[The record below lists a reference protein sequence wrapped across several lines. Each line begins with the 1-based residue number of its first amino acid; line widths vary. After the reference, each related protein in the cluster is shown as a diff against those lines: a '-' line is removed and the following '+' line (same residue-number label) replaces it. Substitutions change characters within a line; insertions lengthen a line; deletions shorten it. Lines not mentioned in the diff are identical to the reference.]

1 MSTAKQERLSVDVA
15 IVGAGPAGL
24 SAARAA
30 ARSGA
35 TIAIV
40 DDNPRAGGQ
49 IWRQAAN
56 ATPAPA
62 AAERLAVLRQPN
74 VTHLAGTRIVAE
86 TQPGTLLLEDDERG
100 FLLEFRTLIV
110 CCGARELLLPFPGW
124 TLPGVTGAG
133 GLQALIKYGLDVRGQ
148 RTVIAGS
155 GPLLLAS
162 AATARQAGAQ
172 VSHVLEQATY
182 GDVAVFGAALW
193 RWPSKLTQAAKL
205 VTAAYRPN
213 AYVVE
218 AFGDKRLEH
227 VRIRQGEREFDVD
240 CDRLACGFGLVPN
253 TVLPSHLG
261 CRIENGAVVV
271 DAHQRTSRDGC
282 FAAGECT
289 GVGGGELAMVEG
301 EIAGCAAT
309 GQTQSLAALI
319 ARRAHWHAFA
329 DAVRERFAIREP
341 IRRLARP
348 DTLLCRCEDVRFD
361 AVADA
366 VTDAVT
372 EAVTEAVTDA
382 PMPAP
387 GWTAAKLQTRCGM
400 GACQGRVCGAAAQVL
415 FGWTLP
421 APRTPLVPARVGTM
435 MLDGTA
441 CGDRV

>member
-1 MSTAKQERLSVDVA
+1 MNQERLSVDVA

-35 TIAIV
+35 TVAIV

-49 IWRQAAN
+49 IWRQPAAS
-56 ATPAPA
+56 APTPA

-74 VTHLAGTRIVAE
+74 VTHLAATRIVAE

-100 FLLEFRTLIV
+100 LLLDFRTLIL

-162 AATARQAGAQ
+162 AATARQAGAR
-172 VSHVLEQATY
+172 VSHVLEQAAW
-182 GDVAVFGAALW
+182 GDVAGFGAGLW
-193 RWPSKLTQAAKL
+193 RWPSKLAQAAKL
-205 VTAAYRPN
+205 VTAAYRPA

-218 AFGDKRLEH
+218 AFGDQRLER
-227 VRIRQGEREFDVD
+227 VRIRQGDREFDVD

-253 TVLPSHLG
+253 TVLPRHLG
-261 CRIENGAVVV
+261 CRIEHGAVAV
-271 DAHQRTSRDGC
+271 DAHQRTSRDGY

-289 GVGGGELAMVEG
+289 GVGGSELAMVEG
-301 EIAGCAAT
+301 EIAGYAAT
-309 GQTQSLAALI
+309 GQTARLAARV
-319 ARRAHWHAFA
+319 ARRAHWQAFA
-329 DAVRERFAIREP
+329 EAVRERFAIREP

-361 AVADA
+361 AVAR
-366 VTDAVT
+366 
-372 EAVTEAVTDA
+372 E
-382 PMPAP
+382 P
-387 GWTAAKLQTRCGM
+387 GWTAAKLQSRCGM
-400 GACQGRVCGAAAQVL
+400 GACQGRVCGAAAQTL
-415 FGWTLP
+415 FGWTPP
-421 APRTPLVPARVGTM
+421 APRTPLVPARVGTL
-435 MLDGTA
+435 MLDGTGPCDGA
-441 CGDRV
+441 

>member
-1 MSTAKQERLSVDVA
+1 MKQERLSVDVA
-15 IVGAGPAGL
+15 VVGAGPAGL

-35 TIAIV
+35 TVAIV

-49 IWRQAAN
+49 IWRQAAT
-56 ATPAPA
+56 ATPLPA

-74 VTHLAGTRIVAE
+74 VTHLAATRIVAE

-148 RTVIAGS
+148 RIVIAGS

-172 VSHVLEQATY
+172 VSHVLEQAAWS
-182 GDVAVFGAALW
+182 DVAGFGAGLW
-193 RWPSKLTQAAKL
+193 RWPSKLAQAAKL
-205 VTAAYRPN
+205 VTAAYRPG
-213 AYVVE
+213 AHVVE
-218 AFGDKRLEH
+218 AFGDQRLER
-227 VRIRQGEREFDVD
+227 VRIRQGEREFEVD

-261 CRIENGAVVV
+261 CRIENGAVAV
-271 DAHQRTSRDGC
+271 DAYQRTSREGC

-289 GVGGGELAMVEG
+289 GVGGSERAMVEG
-301 EIAGCAAT
+301 EIAGYAAT
-309 GQTQSLAALI
+309 GQKAPLDGLI
-319 ARRAHWHAFA
+319 AQRARWQAFA
-329 DAVRERFAIREP
+329 DSVRERFAIREP

-361 AVADA
+361 AI
-366 VTDAVT
+366 
-372 EAVTEAVTDA
+372 A
-382 PMPAP
+382 PAS
-387 GWTAAKLQTRCGM
+387 GWTAAKLLTRCGM
-400 GACQGRVCGAAAQVL
+400 GACQGRVCGAAAQAL
-415 FGWTLP
+415 FGWTP
-421 APRTPLVPARVGTM
+421 PVPRTPLVPARVGTL
-435 MLDGTA
+435 MLDDTA
-441 CGDRV
+441 SCDGA

>member
-1 MSTAKQERLSVDVA
+1 MKQERLSVDVA

-30 ARSGA
+30 ARGGA
-35 TIAIV
+35 TVAIV

-49 IWRQAAN
+49 IWRQRAA
-56 ATPAPA
+56 AAPPPA

-74 VTHLAGTRIVAE
+74 ITHLAATRIVAE

-100 FLLEFRTLIV
+100 LLLDFRTLIL

-162 AATARQAGAQ
+162 AATARQAGAR
-172 VSHVLEQATY
+172 VSHVLEQAAW
-182 GDVAVFGAALW
+182 GDVAGFGAGLW
-193 RWPSKLTQAAKL
+193 RWPSKLAQAAKL
-205 VTAAYRPN
+205 VTAAYRPD
-213 AYVVE
+213 AHVVE
-218 AFGDKRLEH
+218 AFGDTRLER
-227 VRIRQGEREFDVD
+227 VRIRQGDREFDVD

-261 CRIENGAVVV
+261 CRIDNGAVAV
-271 DAHQRTSRDGC
+271 DVHQRTSRDGV

-289 GVGGGELAMVEG
+289 GVGGSELAMVEG
-301 EIAGCAAT
+301 EIAGLAAT
-309 GQTQSLAALI
+309 GQTAPLAALV
-319 ARRAHWHAFA
+319 AQRAHWQAFA

-341 IRRLARP
+341 IRRLARA

-361 AVADA
+361 AVAQ
-366 VTDAVT
+366 
-372 EAVTEAVTDA
+372 
-382 PMPAP
+382 AP
-387 GWTAAKLQTRCGM
+387 GWTAAKLQSRCGM
-400 GACQGRVCGAAAQVL
+400 GACQGRVCGAAAQAL
-415 FGWTLP
+415 FGWTP
-421 APRTPLVPARVGTM
+421 PVPRTPLVPARVGTL

-441 CGDRV
+441 SCDGA

>member
-62 AAERLAVLRQPN
+62 AAERVAVLRQPN

-182 GDVAVFGAALW
+182 GDVAAFGAALW

-289 GVGGGELAMVEG
+289 GVGGSELAMVEG

-366 VTDAVT
+366 VAD
-372 EAVTEAVTDA
+372 AVTEAVTDA
-382 PMPAP
+382 HMPAP

>member
-1 MSTAKQERLSVDVA
+1 MKQERLSVDVA

-30 ARSGA
+30 AQSGA
-35 TIAIV
+35 TVAIV

-49 IWRQAAN
+49 IWRQSAA
-56 ATPAPA
+56 ATPVSA

-74 VTHLAGTRIVAE
+74 VTHLAATRIVAE

-100 FLLEFRTLIV
+100 LLLDFRTLIL

-133 GLQALIKYGLDVRGQ
+133 GLQALIKYGLDVCGQ

-162 AATARQAGAQ
+162 AATARQAGAR
-172 VSHVLEQATY
+172 VSHVLEQAAW
-182 GDVAVFGAALW
+182 GDVAGFGAGLW
-193 RWPSKLTQAAKL
+193 RWPSKLAQAAKL
-205 VTAAYRPN
+205 VTAAYRPD
-213 AYVVE
+213 AHVVE
-218 AFGDKRLEH
+218 AFGDKRLER
-227 VRIRQGEREFDVD
+227 VRIRQGDREFDVD

-261 CRIENGAVVV
+261 CRIENGAVAV
-271 DAHQRTSRDGC
+271 DAHQRTSRDGY

-289 GVGGGELAMVEG
+289 GVGGSELAMVEG
-301 EIAGCAAT
+301 EIAGHAAT
-309 GQTQSLAALI
+309 GQTAPLAALV
-319 ARRAHWHAFA
+319 ARRAHWQAFA

-361 AVADA
+361 AVAQ
-366 VTDAVT
+366 
-372 EAVTEAVTDA
+372 E
-382 PMPAP
+382 P
-387 GWTAAKLQTRCGM
+387 GWTAAKLQSRCGM
-400 GACQGRVCGAAAQVL
+400 GACQGRVCGAAAQAL
-415 FGWTLP
+415 FGWTP
-421 APRTPLVPARVGTM
+421 PVPRTPLVPARVGTL

-441 CGDRV
+441 SGDGA

>member
-1 MSTAKQERLSVDVA
+1 MKQERLSVDVA
-15 IVGAGPAGL
+15 VVGAGPAGL
-24 SAARAA
+24 SAAGAA

-35 TIAIV
+35 TVAIV

-49 IWRQAAN
+49 IWRQAVD

-62 AAERLAVLRQPN
+62 AAERLAVLRRPN
-74 VTHLAGTRIVAE
+74 VTHLAATRIVAE

-100 FLLEFRTLIV
+100 FLLAFRTLIV
-110 CCGARELLLPFPGW
+110 CSGARELLLPFPGW

-148 RTVIAGS
+148 RIVIAGS

-162 AATARQAGAQ
+162 AATARHAGAR
-172 VSHVLEQATY
+172 VSHVLEQAAWR
-182 GDVAVFGAALW
+182 DVAGFGAGLW
-193 RWPSKLTQAAKL
+193 RWPSKLAQAAKL
-205 VTAAYRPN
+205 ATAVYRPD

-218 AFGDKRLEH
+218 AFGDQRLER
-227 VRIRQGEREFDVD
+227 VRIRQGEREYEVD

-261 CRIENGAVVV
+261 CRIEHGAVVV

-289 GVGGGELAMVEG
+289 GVGGSELAMVEG
-301 EIAGCAAT
+301 EIAGHAAT
-309 GQTQSLAALI
+309 GQTARLAALVEQR
-319 ARRAHWHAFA
+319 ARWQAFG

-348 DTLLCRCEDVRFD
+348 DTLLCRCEDVRYD
-361 AVADA
+361 AVA
-366 VTDAVT
+366 
-372 EAVTEAVTDA
+372 
-382 PMPAP
+382 PAH

-400 GACQGRVCGAAAQVL
+400 GACQGRVCGAAAHTL
-415 FGWTLP
+415 FGWTPP
-421 APRTPLVPARVGTM
+421 APRTPLVPARVGTL
-435 MLDGTA
+435 MLDDTDTA
-441 CGDRV
+441 SCDGV

>member
-1 MSTAKQERLSVDVA
+1 MKQERLSVDVA

-35 TIAIV
+35 TVAIV

-49 IWRQAAN
+49 IWRQGAAT
-56 ATPAPA
+56 TPTPA
-62 AAERLAVLRQPN
+62 AAARLAVLRQPN
-74 VTHLAGTRIVAE
+74 VTHLAATRIVAE
-86 TQPGTLLLEDDERG
+86 TQPGTLLLEDDERA
-100 FLLEFRTLIV
+100 LLLDFRTLIL

-162 AATARQAGAQ
+162 AATARQAGAR
-172 VSHVLEQATY
+172 VSHVLEQATW
-182 GDVAVFGAALW
+182 GDVAGFGAGLW
-193 RWPSKLTQAAKL
+193 RWPSKLAQAAKL
-205 VTAAYRPN
+205 VTGAYRPD
-213 AYVVE
+213 AHVVE
-218 AFGDKRLEH
+218 AFGAKRLER
-227 VRIRQGEREFDVD
+227 VRIRQGDREFDVD

-261 CRIENGAVVV
+261 CRIDNGAVAV
-271 DAHQRTSRDGC
+271 DVHQRTSRDGV

-289 GVGGGELAMVEG
+289 GVGGSELAMVEG
-301 EIAGCAAT
+301 EIAGLAAT
-309 GQTQSLAALI
+309 GQTAQLAALVTQ
-319 ARRAHWHAFA
+319 RAHWQAFA

-341 IRRLARP
+341 IRRLARA

-361 AVADA
+361 AVAQ
-366 VTDAVT
+366 
-372 EAVTEAVTDA
+372 
-382 PMPAP
+382 AP
-387 GWTAAKLQTRCGM
+387 GWTAAKLQSRCGM
-400 GACQGRVCGAAAQVL
+400 GACQGRVCGAAAQAL
-415 FGWTLP
+415 FGWTP
-421 APRTPLVPARVGTM
+421 PVPRTPLVPARVGTL

-441 CGDRV
+441 SCDGA

>member
-1 MSTAKQERLSVDVA
+1 MKQERLSVDVA

-49 IWRQAAN
+49 IWRQGAA
-56 ATPAPA
+56 ATPTPA

-74 VTHLAGTRIVAE
+74 VTHLAATRIVAE

-100 FLLEFRTLIV
+100 LLLDFRTLIL

-162 AATARQAGAQ
+162 AATARQAGAR
-172 VSHVLEQATY
+172 VSHVLEQAAW
-182 GDVAVFGAALW
+182 GDVAGFGAGLW
-193 RWPSKLTQAAKL
+193 RWPSKLAQAAKL
-205 VTAAYRPN
+205 VTAAYRPD
-213 AYVVE
+213 AHVVE
-218 AFGDKRLEH
+218 AFGDKRLER
-227 VRIRQGEREFDVD
+227 VRIRQGDREFDVD

-261 CRIENGAVVV
+261 CRIDNGAVAV
-271 DAHQRTSRDGC
+271 DAHQRTSRDGV

-289 GVGGGELAMVEG
+289 GVGGSELAMVEG
-301 EIAGCAAT
+301 EIAGLAAI
-309 GQTQSLAALI
+309 GQTAPLAALVTQ
-319 ARRAHWHAFA
+319 RAHWQAFA

-341 IRRLARP
+341 IRWLARP

-361 AVADA
+361 AVAQ
-366 VTDAVT
+366 
-372 EAVTEAVTDA
+372 
-382 PMPAP
+382 AP
-387 GWTAAKLQTRCGM
+387 GWTAAKLQSRCGM
-400 GACQGRVCGAAAQVL
+400 GACQGRVCGAAAQAL
-415 FGWTLP
+415 FGWTP
-421 APRTPLVPARVGTM
+421 PVPRTPLVPARVGTL

-441 CGDRV
+441 SCDGA

>member
-1 MSTAKQERLSVDVA
+1 MKQERLSVDVA

-35 TIAIV
+35 TVAIV

-49 IWRQAAN
+49 IWRQGAA
-56 ATPAPA
+56 ATPTPA
-62 AAERLAVLRQPN
+62 AAERFAVLRQPN
-74 VTHLAGTRIVAE
+74 VTHLAATRIVAE

-100 FLLEFRTLIV
+100 LMLDFRTLIL

-162 AATARQAGAQ
+162 AATAGQAGAR
-172 VSHVLEQATY
+172 VSHVLEQAAW
-182 GDVAVFGAALW
+182 GDVAGFGAGLW
-193 RWPSKLTQAAKL
+193 RWPSKLAQAAKF
-205 VTAAYRPN
+205 VTAAYRPD
-213 AYVVE
+213 AHVVE
-218 AFGDKRLEH
+218 AFGDKRLER
-227 VRIRQGEREFDVD
+227 VRIRQGDREFEVE

-261 CRIENGAVVV
+261 CRIDDGAVAV
-271 DAHQRTSRDGC
+271 DAHQRTSRDGV

-289 GVGGGELAMVEG
+289 GVGGSELAMVEG
-301 EIAGCAAT
+301 EIAGYAAT
-309 GQTQSLAALI
+309 GQTAQLAALV
-319 ARRAHWHAFA
+319 ARRAHWQAFA
-329 DAVRERFAIREP
+329 DAVRERFAIRET

-361 AVADA
+361 AVAQ
-366 VTDAVT
+366 
-372 EAVTEAVTDA
+372 
-382 PMPAP
+382 AP
-387 GWTAAKLQTRCGM
+387 GWTAAKLQSRCGM
-400 GACQGRVCGAAAQVL
+400 GACQGRVCGAAAQAL
-415 FGWTLP
+415 FGWTP
-421 APRTPLVPARVGTM
+421 PVPRTPLVPARVGTL

-441 CGDRV
+441 SCDGA

>member
-1 MSTAKQERLSVDVA
+1 MKQERLSVDVA

-35 TIAIV
+35 TVAIV

-49 IWRQAAN
+49 IWRQAA
-56 ATPAPA
+56 ATTPTPA

-74 VTHLAGTRIVAE
+74 VTHLAATRIVAE
-86 TQPGTLLLEDDERG
+86 TQPGTLLLEDDERA
-100 FLLEFRTLIV
+100 LLLDFRTLIL

-162 AATARQAGAQ
+162 AATARQAGAR
-172 VSHVLEQATY
+172 VSHVFEQATW
-182 GDVAVFGAALW
+182 GDVAGFGAGLW
-193 RWPSKLTQAAKL
+193 RWPSKLAQAAKL
-205 VTAAYRPN
+205 VTGAYRPD
-213 AYVVE
+213 AHVVE
-218 AFGDKRLEH
+218 AFGAKRLER
-227 VRIRQGEREFDVD
+227 VRIRQGDREFDVD

-261 CRIENGAVVV
+261 CRIDNGAVAV
-271 DAHQRTSRDGC
+271 DVHQRTSRDGV
-282 FAAGECT
+282 FVAGECT
-289 GVGGGELAMVEG
+289 GVGGSELAMVEG
-301 EIAGCAAT
+301 EIAGLAAT
-309 GQTQSLAALI
+309 GQTAQLAALVTQ
-319 ARRAHWHAFA
+319 RAHWQAFA

-341 IRRLARP
+341 IRRLARA

-361 AVADA
+361 AVAQ
-366 VTDAVT
+366 
-372 EAVTEAVTDA
+372 
-382 PMPAP
+382 AP
-387 GWTAAKLQTRCGM
+387 GWTAAKLQSRCGM
-400 GACQGRVCGAAAQVL
+400 GACQGRVCGAAAQAL
-415 FGWTLP
+415 FGWTP
-421 APRTPLVPARVGTM
+421 PVPRTPLVPARVGTL

-441 CGDRV
+441 SCDGA

>member
-1 MSTAKQERLSVDVA
+1 MKQERLSVDVA
-15 IVGAGPAGL
+15 VVGAGPAGL

-35 TIAIV
+35 TVAIV

-49 IWRQAAN
+49 IWRQAAT
-56 ATPAPA
+56 ATPLPA

-74 VTHLAGTRIVAE
+74 VTHLAATRIVAE

-148 RTVIAGS
+148 RIVIAGS

-172 VSHVLEQATY
+172 VSHVLEQAAWS
-182 GDVAVFGAALW
+182 DVAGFGAGLW
-193 RWPSKLTQAAKL
+193 RWPSKLAQAAKL
-205 VTAAYRPN
+205 VTAAYRPG
-213 AYVVE
+213 AHVVE
-218 AFGDKRLEH
+218 AFGDQRLER
-227 VRIRQGEREFDVD
+227 VRIRQGEREFEVD

-261 CRIENGAVVV
+261 CRIENGAVAV
-271 DAHQRTSRDGC
+271 DAYQRTSREGC

-289 GVGGGELAMVEG
+289 GIGGSERAMVEG
-301 EIAGCAAT
+301 EIAGYAAT
-309 GQTQSLAALI
+309 GQKAPLDGLI
-319 ARRAHWHAFA
+319 AQRARWQAFA
-329 DAVRERFAIREP
+329 DSVRERFAIREP

-361 AVADA
+361 AI
-366 VTDAVT
+366 
-372 EAVTEAVTDA
+372 A
-382 PMPAP
+382 PAS
-387 GWTAAKLQTRCGM
+387 GWTAAKLLTRCGM
-400 GACQGRVCGAAAQVL
+400 GACQGRVCGAAAQAL
-415 FGWTLP
+415 FGWTP
-421 APRTPLVPARVGTM
+421 PVPRTPLVPARVGTL
-435 MLDGTA
+435 MLDDTA
-441 CGDRV
+441 SCDGA

>member
-1 MSTAKQERLSVDVA
+1 MKQERLSVDVA

-35 TIAIV
+35 TVAIV
-40 DDNPRAGGQ
+40 DDNPRVGGQ
-49 IWRQAAN
+49 IWRQGAA

-74 VTHLAGTRIVAE
+74 VKHLAATRIVAE
-86 TQPGTLLLEDDERG
+86 MQPGTLLLEDDERG
-100 FLLEFRTLIV
+100 LLLDFQTLIL

-162 AATARQAGAQ
+162 AATARQAGAR
-172 VSHVLEQATY
+172 VSHVLEQAAW
-182 GDVAVFGAALW
+182 GSVAGFAAELW
-193 RWPSKLTQAAKL
+193 RWPSKLAQAAKL
-205 VTAAYRPN
+205 VTAAYR
-213 AYVVE
+213 ADAHVVE
-218 AFGDKRLEH
+218 AFGDKRLERA
-227 VRIRQGEREFDVD
+227 RIRQGDREFEVD

-261 CRIENGAVVV
+261 CRIDNGAVAV
-271 DAHQRTSRDGC
+271 DAHQRTSRDGF

-289 GVGGGELAMVEG
+289 GVGGSELAMVEG
-301 EIAGCAAT
+301 EIAGLAAT
-309 GQTQSLAALI
+309 GQTAQLSAVV
-319 ARRAHWHAFA
+319 ARRAHWQAFA
-329 DAVRERFAIREP
+329 DAVHERFAIREP

-361 AVADA
+361 AVAR
-366 VTDAVT
+366 
-372 EAVTEAVTDA
+372 
-382 PMPAP
+382 AP
-387 GWTAAKLQTRCGM
+387 GWTAAKLQSRCGM
-400 GACQGRVCGAAAQVL
+400 GACQGRVCGTAAQAL
-415 FGWTLP
+415 FGWTP
-421 APRTPLVPARVGTM
+421 PVPRTPLVPARVGTL
-435 MLDGTA
+435 MLDGSA
-441 CGDRV
+441 SSDGA

>member
-62 AAERLAVLRQPN
+62 AAERVAVLRQPN

-182 GDVAVFGAALW
+182 GDVAGFGAALW

-366 VTDAVT
+366 VT
-372 EAVTEAVTDA
+372 EAVTDA

-387 GWTAAKLQTRCGM
+387 DWTAAKLQTRCGM

>member
-1 MSTAKQERLSVDVA
+1 MKQERLSVDVA

-30 ARSGA
+30 ARGGA
-35 TIAIV
+35 TVAIV

-49 IWRQAAN
+49 IWRQGAAV
-56 ATPAPA
+56 APTPA

-74 VTHLAGTRIVAE
+74 VTHLAATRIVAE

-100 FLLEFRTLIV
+100 LLLDFRTLIL

-162 AATARQAGAQ
+162 AATARQAGAR
-172 VSHVLEQATY
+172 VSHVLEQATW
-182 GDVAVFGAALW
+182 GDVAGFGAGLW
-193 RWPSKLTQAAKL
+193 RWPSKLAQAAKL
-205 VTAAYRPN
+205 VAVAYRPD
-213 AYVVE
+213 AHVVE
-218 AFGDKRLEH
+218 AFGDKRLER
-227 VRIRQGEREFDVD
+227 VRIRQGDREFDVD

-261 CRIENGAVVV
+261 CRIDNGAVAV
-271 DAHQRTSRDGC
+271 DVHQRTSRDGV

-289 GVGGGELAMVEG
+289 GVGGSELAMVEG
-301 EIAGCAAT
+301 EIAGLAAT
-309 GQTQSLAALI
+309 GQTAPLAALV
-319 ARRAHWHAFA
+319 AQRAHWQAFA

-341 IRRLARP
+341 IRRLARA

-361 AVADA
+361 AVAQ
-366 VTDAVT
+366 
-372 EAVTEAVTDA
+372 
-382 PMPAP
+382 AP
-387 GWTAAKLQTRCGM
+387 GWTAAKLQSRCGM
-400 GACQGRVCGAAAQVL
+400 GACQGRVCGAAAQAL
-415 FGWTLP
+415 FGWTP
-421 APRTPLVPARVGTM
+421 PVPRTPLVPARVGTL

-441 CGDRV
+441 SCDGA

>member
-1 MSTAKQERLSVDVA
+1 MKQERLSVDVA

-24 SAARAA
+24 SAAQAA

-35 TIAIV
+35 TVVIV

-49 IWRQAAN
+49 IWRQGAA
-56 ATPAPA
+56 ATPTPA

-74 VTHLAGTRIVAE
+74 VTHLAATRIVAE

-100 FLLEFRTLIV
+100 LLLDFRTLIL

-162 AATARQAGAQ
+162 AATARQAGAR
-172 VSHVLEQATY
+172 VSHVLEQAAW
-182 GDVAVFGAALW
+182 GDVAGFGAGLW
-193 RWPSKLTQAAKL
+193 RWPSKLVQAAKL
-205 VTAAYRPN
+205 VTAAYRPD
-213 AYVVE
+213 AHVVE
-218 AFGDKRLEH
+218 AFGDKRLER
-227 VRIRQGEREFDVD
+227 VRIRQGDREFEVD

-253 TVLPSHLG
+253 TVLPNHLG
-261 CRIENGAVVV
+261 CRIDDGAVTV
-271 DAHQRTSRDGC
+271 DSHQRTSRDGV

-289 GVGGGELAMVEG
+289 GVGGSELAMVEG

-309 GQTQSLAALI
+309 GQTAELAALV
-319 ARRAHWHAFA
+319 ARRAHWQAFS

-361 AVADA
+361 AVSQ
-366 VTDAVT
+366 
-372 EAVTEAVTDA
+372 
-382 PMPAP
+382 AP
-387 GWTAAKLQTRCGM
+387 GWTAAKLQSRCGM
-400 GACQGRVCGAAAQVL
+400 GACQGRVCGAAAQAL
-415 FGWTLP
+415 FGWTP
-421 APRTPLVPARVGTM
+421 PVPRTPLVPARVGTL

-441 CGDRV
+441 SCDGA

>member
-1 MSTAKQERLSVDVA
+1 MKQERLSVDVV

-30 ARSGA
+30 ARGGA
-35 TIAIV
+35 TVAIV

-49 IWRQAAN
+49 IWRQGAAV
-56 ATPAPA
+56 APTPA

-74 VTHLAGTRIVAE
+74 VTHLAATRIVAE

-100 FLLEFRTLIV
+100 LLLDFRTLIL

-162 AATARQAGAQ
+162 AATARQAGAR
-172 VSHVLEQATY
+172 VSHVLEQATW
-182 GDVAVFGAALW
+182 GDVAGFGAGLW
-193 RWPSKLTQAAKL
+193 RWPSKLAQAAKL
-205 VTAAYRPN
+205 VAVAYRPD
-213 AYVVE
+213 AHVVE
-218 AFGDKRLEH
+218 AFGDKRLER
-227 VRIRQGEREFDVD
+227 VRIRQGDREFDVD

-261 CRIENGAVVV
+261 CRIDNGAVAV
-271 DAHQRTSRDGC
+271 DVHQRTSRDGV

-289 GVGGGELAMVEG
+289 GVGGSELAMVEG
-301 EIAGCAAT
+301 EIAGLAAT
-309 GQTQSLAALI
+309 GQTAPLAALV
-319 ARRAHWHAFA
+319 AQRAHWQAFA

-341 IRRLARP
+341 IRRLARA

-361 AVADA
+361 AVAQ
-366 VTDAVT
+366 
-372 EAVTEAVTDA
+372 
-382 PMPAP
+382 AP
-387 GWTAAKLQTRCGM
+387 GWTAAKLQSRCGM
-400 GACQGRVCGAAAQVL
+400 GACQGRVCGAAAQAL
-415 FGWTLP
+415 FGWTP
-421 APRTPLVPARVGTM
+421 PVPRTPLVPARVGTL

-441 CGDRV
+441 SCDGA

>member
-1 MSTAKQERLSVDVA
+1 MKQERLSVDVA

-35 TIAIV
+35 TVAIV

-49 IWRQAAN
+49 IWRQGAA
-56 ATPAPA
+56 AMPTPA

-74 VTHLAGTRIVAE
+74 VTHLAATRIVAE

-100 FLLEFRTLIV
+100 LLLDFRTLIL

-162 AATARQAGAQ
+162 AATARQAGAR
-172 VSHVLEQATY
+172 VSHVLEQAAW
-182 GDVAVFGAALW
+182 GDVAGFGAGLW
-193 RWPSKLTQAAKL
+193 RWPSKLAQAAKL
-205 VTAAYRPN
+205 VTAAYRPD
-213 AYVVE
+213 AHVVE
-218 AFGDKRLEH
+218 AFGDKRLER
-227 VRIRQGEREFDVD
+227 VRIRQGDREFDVD

-261 CRIENGAVVV
+261 CRIDDGAVAV
-271 DAHQRTSRDGC
+271 DVHQRTSRDGF

-289 GVGGGELAMVEG
+289 GVGGSELAMVEG
-301 EIAGCAAT
+301 EIAGLAAT
-309 GQTQSLAALI
+309 GQTAQLAALVTQ
-319 ARRAHWHAFA
+319 RAHWQVFA

-341 IRRLARP
+341 IRRLARA

-361 AVADA
+361 AVAQ
-366 VTDAVT
+366 
-372 EAVTEAVTDA
+372 
-382 PMPAP
+382 AP
-387 GWTAAKLQTRCGM
+387 GWTAAKLQSRCGM
-400 GACQGRVCGAAAQVL
+400 GACQGRVCSAAAQAL
-415 FGWTLP
+415 FGWTP
-421 APRTPLVPARVGTM
+421 PMPRTPLVPARVGTL

-441 CGDRV
+441 SCDGA

>member
-1 MSTAKQERLSVDVA
+1 MKQERLSVDVA

-30 ARSGA
+30 ARGGA
-35 TIAIV
+35 TVAIV

-49 IWRQAAN
+49 IWRQRAA
-56 ATPAPA
+56 AAPPPA

-74 VTHLAGTRIVAE
+74 VTHLAATRIVAE

-100 FLLEFRTLIV
+100 LLLDFRTLIL

-162 AATARQAGAQ
+162 AATARQAGAR
-172 VSHVLEQATY
+172 VSHVLEQAAW
-182 GDVAVFGAALW
+182 GDVAGFGAGLW
-193 RWPSKLTQAAKL
+193 RWPSKLAQAAKL
-205 VTAAYRPN
+205 VTAAYRPD
-213 AYVVE
+213 AHVVE
-218 AFGDKRLEH
+218 AFGDTRLER
-227 VRIRQGEREFDVD
+227 VRIRQGDREFDVD

-261 CRIENGAVVV
+261 CRIDNGAVAV
-271 DAHQRTSRDGC
+271 DVHQRTSRDGV

-289 GVGGGELAMVEG
+289 GVGGSELAMVEG
-301 EIAGCAAT
+301 EIAGLAAT
-309 GQTQSLAALI
+309 GQTAPLAALV
-319 ARRAHWHAFA
+319 AQRAHWQAFA

-341 IRRLARP
+341 IRRLARA

-361 AVADA
+361 AVAQ
-366 VTDAVT
+366 
-372 EAVTEAVTDA
+372 
-382 PMPAP
+382 AP
-387 GWTAAKLQTRCGM
+387 GWTAAKLQSRCGM
-400 GACQGRVCGAAAQVL
+400 GACQGRVCGAAAQAL
-415 FGWTLP
+415 FGWTP
-421 APRTPLVPARVGTM
+421 PVPRTPLVPARVGTL

-441 CGDRV
+441 SCDGA

>member
-1 MSTAKQERLSVDVA
+1 MKQERLSVDVA

-24 SAARAA
+24 SAAQAA

-35 TIAIV
+35 TVAIV

-49 IWRQAAN
+49 IWRQGAA
-56 ATPAPA
+56 ATPTPA
-62 AAERLAVLRQPN
+62 AAGRLAVLRQPN
-74 VTHLAGTRIVAE
+74 VTHLAATRIVAE

-100 FLLEFRTLIV
+100 LLLDFRTLIL

-162 AATARQAGAQ
+162 AATARQAGAR
-172 VSHVLEQATY
+172 VLHVLEQAAW
-182 GDVAVFGAALW
+182 GDVAGFGAGLW
-193 RWPSKLTQAAKL
+193 RWPSKLVQAAKL
-205 VTAAYRPN
+205 VTAAYRPD
-213 AYVVE
+213 AHVVE
-218 AFGDKRLEH
+218 AFGDMRLER
-227 VRIRQGEREFDVD
+227 VRIRQGDREFEVD

-261 CRIENGAVVV
+261 CRIDDGAVAV
-271 DAHQRTSRDGC
+271 DSHQRTSRDGV

-289 GVGGGELAMVEG
+289 GVGGSELAMVEG

-309 GQTQSLAALI
+309 GQTTELAALV
-319 ARRAHWHAFA
+319 ARRAHWQAFA

-361 AVADA
+361 AVAQ
-366 VTDAVT
+366 
-372 EAVTEAVTDA
+372 
-382 PMPAP
+382 AP
-387 GWTAAKLQTRCGM
+387 GWTAAKLQSRCGM
-400 GACQGRVCGAAAQVL
+400 GACQGRVCGAAAQAL
-415 FGWTLP
+415 FGWTP
-421 APRTPLVPARVGTM
+421 PVPRTPLVPARVGTL

-441 CGDRV
+441 SCDGA

>member
-1 MSTAKQERLSVDVA
+1 MKQERLSVDVA

-35 TIAIV
+35 TVAIV

-49 IWRQAAN
+49 IWRQG
-56 ATPAPA
+56 ATVAPTPA

-74 VTHLAGTRIVAE
+74 VTHLAATRIVAE

-100 FLLEFRTLIV
+100 LLLDFRTLIL

-162 AATARQAGAQ
+162 AATARQAGAR
-172 VSHVLEQATY
+172 VSHVLEQAAW
-182 GDVAVFGAALW
+182 GDVAGFGAGLW
-193 RWPSKLTQAAKL
+193 RWPSKIAQAAKL
-205 VTAAYRPN
+205 VTAAYRPD
-213 AYVVE
+213 AHVVE
-218 AFGDKRLEH
+218 AFGDKRLER
-227 VRIRQGEREFDVD
+227 VRIRQGDREFDVD

-261 CRIENGAVVV
+261 CRIDNGAVAV
-271 DAHQRTSRDGC
+271 DVHQRTSRDGV

-289 GVGGGELAMVEG
+289 GVGGSELAMVEG
-301 EIAGCAAT
+301 EIAGLAAT
-309 GQTQSLAALI
+309 GQTAPLAALVTQ
-319 ARRAHWHAFA
+319 RAHWQVFA

-348 DTLLCRCEDVRFD
+348 DTLLCRCEDVRLD
-361 AVADA
+361 AVAQ
-366 VTDAVT
+366 
-372 EAVTEAVTDA
+372 
-382 PMPAP
+382 AP
-387 GWTAAKLQTRCGM
+387 GWTAAKLQSRCGM
-400 GACQGRVCGAAAQVL
+400 GACQGRVCGAAAQTL
-415 FGWTLP
+415 FGWTP
-421 APRTPLVPARVGTM
+421 PMPRTPLVPARVGTL

-441 CGDRV
+441 SCDGA

>member
-24 SAARAA
+24 SAAQAA

-35 TIAIV
+35 TVAIV

-49 IWRQAAN
+49 IWRQAA
-56 ATPAPA
+56 AAMPVPA

-74 VTHLAGTRIVAE
+74 VTHLAATRIVAE

-100 FLLEFRTLIV
+100 FLLEFHTLIV

-172 VSHVLEQATY
+172 VSHVLEQAAWS
-182 GDVAVFGAALW
+182 DVAGFGAGLW

-218 AFGDKRLEH
+218 AFGDKRLER
-227 VRIRQGEREFDVD
+227 VRIRQGEREFEVD

-289 GVGGGELAMVEG
+289 GVGGSELAIVEG
-301 EIAGCAAT
+301 EIAGYAAT
-309 GQTQSLAALI
+309 GQTAPLAALV
-319 ARRAHWHAFA
+319 ARRAHWQAFA

-341 IRRLARP
+341 IRKLARP

-366 VTDAVT
+366 A
-372 EAVTEAVTDA
+372 A
-382 PMPAP
+382 PAP

-400 GACQGRVCGAAAQVL
+400 GACQGRVCGAAAQAL
-415 FGWTLP
+415 FGWTP
-421 APRTPLVPARVGTM
+421 PVPRTPLVPARVGTL
-435 MLDGTA
+435 MLDDIASCDG
-441 CGDRV
+441 G